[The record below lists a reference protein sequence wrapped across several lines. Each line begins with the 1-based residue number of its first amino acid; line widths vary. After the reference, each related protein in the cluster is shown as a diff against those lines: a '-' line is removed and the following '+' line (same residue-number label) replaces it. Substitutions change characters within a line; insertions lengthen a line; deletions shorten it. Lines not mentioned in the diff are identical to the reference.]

1 MSRVVLDTNVLVS
14 AVISQGKP
22 RELFRMGISNVY
34 IILTSDWML
43 RELVSVLRRPKFKT
57 SEDEIRGI
65 VSDLM
70 QSSEI
75 VQVQSSIDTIKEDPD
90 DNHIL
95 ATAIDGMSDYIVSGD
110 KHLLELKQF
119 KGIKIVSVD
128 EMLKILKE
136 Q

>member
-1 MSRVVLDTNVLVS
+1 
-14 AVISQGKP
+14 
-22 RELFRMGISNVY
+22 
-34 IILTSDWML
+34 
-43 RELVSVLRRPKFKT
+43 
-57 SEDEIRGI
+57 
-65 VSDLM
+65 M
-70 QSSEI
+70 QPSEI
-75 VQVQSSIDTIKEDPD
+75 VQVQSIDTIKEDPD

-110 KHLLELKQF
+110 KHLLELRQF